1 MNVLVGNNHLE
12 SIGGSEM
19 YTYDI
24 IKSLSKKEGV
34 SVEYFTFHRGQVSEK
49 IEDELKVS
57 FKSKKK
63 YDLVVASHYPVIEEL
78 CLLGPTIQVCHGIV
92 PGLEEPNPLADI
104 HVSVSQEIADSLKRK
119 GFKSEVLLNGLDLQ
133 TKRNNKP
140 IHNTVERILSLCQ
153 SEKANEVLR
162 EICREE
168 GWSFTSFNKNVNPT
182 FYIENVINE
191 HDMVIGLGRSCFD
204 AMACGRPVVIY
215 DQREYNGN
223 LADGYLHPELFDSFV
238 LHNCSGRY
246 AQKTLDKASL
256 KKEILKYRLE
266 DGGELRKIAEQKLDV
281 DKLTDS
287 FIALIQRQKVK
298 SLFIKR
304 WEKIKM
310 ELSKRRR

>member
-34 SVEYFTFHRGQVSEK
+34 SVEYFTFHRGKVSEK
-49 IEDELKVS
+49 IEKDIEVP
-57 FKSKKK
+57 FRSKDK
-63 YDLVVASHYPVIEEL
+63 YDLVLASHYPVIQEL

-104 HVSVSQEIADSLKRK
+104 HVAVSQEIADSLKRK

-133 TKRNNKP
+133 TKNNSTP
-140 IHNTVERILSLCQ
+140 IHHTLIRILSLCQ

-162 EICREE
+162 EICKEE
-168 GWSFTSFNKNVNPT
+168 GWHFTAFNKNVNPT
-182 FYIENVINE
+182 FHIEDVINE

-246 AQKTLDKASL
+246 AQKVLDKVAL
-256 KKEILKYRLE
+256 KKEILKYRPE
-266 DGGELRKIAEQKLDV
+266 DGNELRKIAEQKLNV
-281 DKLTDS
+281 DSLTDS
-287 FIALIQRQKVK
+287 LIALSQREKVK
-298 SLFIKR
+298 SLFWKHWR
-304 WEKIKM
+304 KFKM
-310 ELSKRRR
+310 KHFKKDQ

>member
-119 GFKSEVLLNGLDLQ
+119 GFKSEILLNGLDLQ
-133 TKRNNKP
+133 TKSNHKP
-140 IHNTVERILSLCQ
+140 IHNIVNRILSLCQ

-168 GWSFTSFNKNVNPT
+168 DWHFTAFNKNVNPT
-182 FYIENVINE
+182 FHIEDIIND
-191 HDMVIGLGRSCFD
+191 HDIVIGLGRSCFD
-204 AMACGRPVVIY
+204 AMACARPVVIY

-223 LADGYLHPELFDSFV
+223 LADGYLYPELFDSFV

-246 AQKTLDKASL
+246 AQKVLDKAAL
-256 KKEILKYRLE
+256 KKEILKYHLE
-266 DGGELRKIAEQKLDV
+266 DGEKLRKIAEQKLDV

-287 FIALIQRQKVK
+287 LIALVQRQKVK
-298 SLFIKR
+298 SLFRKR
-304 WEKIKM
+304 WQKFKM
-310 ELSKRRR
+310 KYSKKRE

>member
-49 IEDELKVS
+49 TEDELKVS

-119 GFKSEVLLNGLDLQ
+119 GFKSEILLNGLDLQ
-133 TKRNNKP
+133 TKSNHKP
-140 IHNTVERILSLCQ
+140 IHNIVNRILSLCQ

-168 GWSFTSFNKNVNPT
+168 DWHFTAFNKNVNPT
-182 FYIENVINE
+182 FHIEDIIND
-191 HDMVIGLGRSCFD
+191 HDIVIGLGRSCFD
-204 AMACGRPVVIY
+204 AMACARPVVIY

-223 LADGYLHPELFDSFV
+223 LADGYLYPELFDSFV

-246 AQKTLDKASL
+246 AQKVLDKAAL
-256 KKEILKYRLE
+256 KKEILKYHLE
-266 DGGELRKIAEQKLDV
+266 DGEKLRKIAEQKLDV

-287 FIALIQRQKVK
+287 LIALVQRQKVK
-298 SLFIKR
+298 SLFRKR
-304 WEKIKM
+304 WQKFKM
-310 ELSKRRR
+310 KYSKKRE

>member
-24 IKSLSKKEGV
+24 IQSLSKKEDV
-34 SVEYFTFHRGQVSEK
+34 SVEYFTFHQGQVSEK
-49 IEDELKVS
+49 IEKDLQVS
-57 FKSKKK
+57 FRSKDK
-63 YDLVVASHYPVIEEL
+63 YDLVIASHYPVIQEL
-78 CLLGPTIQVCHGIV
+78 FLLGPTIQICHGIV

-119 GFKSEVLLNGLDLQ
+119 GCKSEILLNGLDLQ
-133 TKRNNKP
+133 TKNDHKP
-140 IHNTVERILSLCQ
+140 IHNTVKRILSLCQ
-153 SEKANEVLR
+153 SEKANEVLK
-162 EICREE
+162 EICQEE
-168 GWSFTSFNKNVNPT
+168 DWHFTAFNKNINPT
-182 FYIENVINE
+182 FHIEDMIND

-246 AQKTLDKASL
+246 AKKVLDKAGL
-256 KKEILKYRLE
+256 KKEILKYRPE
-266 DGGELRKIAEQKLDV
+266 DGRELRKIAEQKLNV
-281 DKLTDS
+281 DILTAS
-287 FIALIQRQKVK
+287 LISLLQRNKVK
-298 SLFIKR
+298 SVFRKR
-304 WEKIKM
+304 WQKFKMKILKK
-310 ELSKRRR
+310 E